1 MTFPPYTI
9 ARYGVW
15 IALSVAALSVWLATR
30 SGIALDQ
37 ALLRAVFFFL
47 LVTVMALGAEAV
59 LLTTPPPPG
68 PAEEPASPAASE
80 AVTESAE

>member
-15 IALSVAALSVWLATR
+15 VALSVAALSVWLATR
-30 SGIALDQ
+30 SGVALDQ

-47 LVTVMALGAEAV
+47 LVTVMAFGAEAV
-59 LLTTPPPPG
+59 LLTTPPPARPIG
-68 PAEEPASPAASE
+68 EPEVSAESDA
-80 AVTESAE
+80 TESAE